1 MLRQPIVT
9 VLGHVDHGKTSLL
22 DAIRETSV
30 QAREAGAIT
39 QHVGASEVPV
49 SVVKER
55 CSALLSKMKIGLT
68 IPGLLFIDTPGHEAF
83 ANLRKRGGSIAD
95 IAILVIDINQG
106 IQNQTIEAI
115 EILREYKV
123 PFLVAATKIDALSGW
138 IPNKKTCFADT
149 ITKQRNDV
157 QEFLDKK
164 IYELIGSLYNRGFSA
179 ERFDRVTDFTKQVLI
194 VPVSAKTGEGLQEL
208 LMYVAGLA
216 QKFLEKKLELHSEE
230 AGKGSILEVREE
242 PGLGKTLDV
251 ILYDG
256 SIAEGDTI
264 VFATQ
269 SDVAVSRV
277 KALLKPKPLDE
288 MRDPREK
295 FKPVKEVHAAS
306 GVKIAC
312 EHADEA
318 LAGSSLYVARTED
331 NLEKIKES
339 LLGEV
344 RKIVIES
351 DVLGA
356 VFKADTLG
364 SLEAIT
370 KLLAAEKIAVRRAAI
385 GPVSRHDVMEAGGVR
400 EKDPCKGVVFAFN
413 VSVDDEVKK
422 FAEENGVKIFE
433 EKVIYN
439 LIETYKRW
447 VDEEKAREKR
457 EAFLKLVPPAKI
469 MLLPDSCF
477 RVNHPCVVGIEV
489 LVGTIRKDIEL
500 MNDEGV
506 VVGTIQGIQHEK
518 KPLEEAKKGQ
528 QVAVSI
534 DGPTFGRQVFA
545 KQLLYSNMGKDD
557 IKTITEKY
565 KQAFG
570 EDEFALIQEIKKIKG
585 YSRF

>member
-1 MLRQPIVT
+1 M
-9 VLGHVDHGKTSLL
+9 L
-22 DAIRETSV
+22 DAIRKSSV
-30 QAREAGAIT
+30 QSREAGAIT

-55 CSALLSKMKIGLT
+55 CAALLSKMKIGLT
-68 IPGLLFIDTPGHEAF
+68 LPGLLFIDTPGHEAF

-95 IAILVIDINQG
+95 IAILVIDVNQG
-106 IQNQTIEAI
+106 VQDQTIEAM

-123 PFLVAATKIDALSGW
+123 PFLVAATKIDAISGW
-138 IPNKKTCFADT
+138 IPNKNTCFTDT
-149 ITKQRNDV
+149 VVKQRNDV
-157 QEFLDKK
+157 QQFLDKK
-164 IYELIGSLYNRGFSA
+164 LYELIGSLYNHGFSA
-179 ERFDRVTDFTKQVLI
+179 ERFDRVTDFAKQVLI
-194 VPVSAKTGEGLQEL
+194 VPVSAKTGEGLPEL

-216 QKFLEKKLELHSEE
+216 QKFLEKRLELHERQ
-230 AGKGSILEVREE
+230 AAKGSILEVREE

-256 SIAEGDTI
+256 SLAEGDTI

-269 SDVAVSRV
+269 ADVAVSRV

-318 LAGSSLYVARTED
+318 LAGSSLYAARGEED
-331 NLEKIKES
+331 LEKLKEA
-339 LLGEV
+339 LRGEV
-344 RKIVIES
+344 RKIVVEN
-351 DVLGA
+351 DVVGA
-356 VFKADTLG
+356 VFKADALG

-413 VSVDDEVKK
+413 VTVDSEVAK
-422 FAEENGVKIFE
+422 FAEQNGVKIFE

-439 LIETYKRW
+439 LIDAYKRW

-469 MLLPDSCF
+469 TILPDACF
-477 RVNHPCVVGIEV
+477 RINHPCIVGVEV
-489 LVGTIRKDIEL
+489 LTGTIRKDIDLINE
-500 MNDEGV
+500 EGV
-506 VVGTIQGIQHEK
+506 VVGKIQGIQHEK
-518 KPLEEAKKGQ
+518 KPLEEARKGQ
-528 QVAVSI
+528 QVAISI
-534 DGPTFGRQVFA
+534 EGPTFGRQVFA
-545 KQLLYSNMGKDD
+545 KQVLYSDMGKNDV
-557 IKTITEKY
+557 KTITEKY

-570 EDEFALIQEIKKIKG
+570 DDELALIQEIKKVKG
-585 YSRF
+585 YSLF